1 MASAASTT
9 NSRNKKGIEHRRERQ
24 RAEARQAILDAAE
37 ALLAETG
44 GPDFS
49 MRSLGQRCGYSAPT
63 VYHYF
68 GCKDGVIEALLD
80 TRLAELVER
89 LEREPRAADPLA
101 ELRDLFVGLIEFN
114 GRNPGFLALMQTLST
129 KGEGRPAPPAL
140 DRLRERFTGRIQV
153 LSEAGRLGELDADA
167 AGQMLWALMHGLIW
181 LPVLEPDVAWA
192 PKLPERSFTTL
203 LRGMSRPVAPVESPV
218 R

>member
-1 MASAASTT
+1 MTSATSPV
-9 NSRNKKGIEHRRERQ
+9 NNRNKKGIELRRERQ
-24 RAEARQAILDAAE
+24 RAEARKAILDAAE
-37 ALLAETG
+37 ALLGETG
-44 GPDFS
+44 GADFS

-68 GCKDGVIEALLD
+68 GGKDGVIEALLE

-89 LEREPRAADPLA
+89 LEREPCSRDPQE
-101 ELRDLFVGLIEFN
+101 ELRDLFVGLIDFN
-114 GRNPGFLALMQTLST
+114 GRNPGFLALMHTLST

-140 DRLRERFTGRIQV
+140 ERLRERFTGRIDALCQ
-153 LSEAGRLGELDADA
+153 AGKLGELDAQA